1 MLKKDKG
8 KLGIPEKPTIIGT
21 PGLDLVSLGLVDVEK
36 IPKYN
41 LTVEGGRKL
50 AKENEYSRC
59 LLPKFFMG
67 LGNDE
72 ASPCKAGSR
81 VHTVAVEAIEALPGH
96 LKAAALVPDL
106 TPFPVKRFTATLT
119 PPIEGYIDRVKEA
132 ARKSSAKEKLR

>member
-50 AKENEYSRC
+50 AKENEYS
-59 LLPKFFMG
+59 
-67 LGNDE
+67 
-72 ASPCKAGSR
+72 SR

-106 TPFPVKRFTATLT
+106 TPFPVKRFMATLT